1 MDSIADEIFRRRIEA
16 LAWILVNGTL
26 EVKVALSKRTFLGL
40 GNGIYQWFSRIW
52 MIVQLRLQVALT
64 RHVMPLRLPKLTRP
78 VPHVTK
84 FI

>member
-40 GNGIYQWFSRIW
+40 GNGIY
-52 MIVQLRLQVALT
+52 
-64 RHVMPLRLPKLTRP
+64 
-78 VPHVTK
+78 
-84 FI
+84 